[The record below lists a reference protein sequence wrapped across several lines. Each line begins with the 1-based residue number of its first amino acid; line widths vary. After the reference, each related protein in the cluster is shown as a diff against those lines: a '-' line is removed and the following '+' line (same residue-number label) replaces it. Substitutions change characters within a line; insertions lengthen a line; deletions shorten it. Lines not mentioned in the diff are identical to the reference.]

1 MHSSIILM
9 ASFSA
14 QEHFIG
20 VGLSLQWCGFRKN
33 IEISQ
38 QYEMAMQFELFWT
51 KKINSKPLSSQAAVP
66 YYSYTVLQLM

>member
-38 QYEMAMQFELFWT
+38 QYEMAMQFELFW
-51 KKINSKPLSSQAAVP
+51 LSSQAAVP